1 MFEQSCGEN
10 IMMKGNHHDL
20 ITYGQKIKPT
30 ADKDWPQKTRKQYK
44 DKLRNF
50 KSSNKRDTGNEKAVN
65 CLIFHHVFMS
75 LKVFSSLKQRKN
87 HKSIVTLLSFLK

>member
-1 MFEQSCGEN
+1 
-10 IMMKGNHHDL
+10 MMKGNHHDL

-30 ADKDWPQKTRKQYK
+30 ADKDWPQKARKQYK

-50 KSSNKRDTGNEKAVN
+50 KSWNKRDTGNEKAVN

-75 LKVFSSLKQRKN
+75 LKVFSSLK
-87 HKSIVTLLSFLK
+87 